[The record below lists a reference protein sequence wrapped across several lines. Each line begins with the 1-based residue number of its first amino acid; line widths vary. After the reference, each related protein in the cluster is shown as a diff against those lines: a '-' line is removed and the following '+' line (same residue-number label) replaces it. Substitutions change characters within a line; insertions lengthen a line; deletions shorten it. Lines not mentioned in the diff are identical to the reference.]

1 MEEINKNYEIKC
13 GDCLELIKDI
23 KDKSIDC
30 IITDPPYFLGVTHN
44 GREGNYIDLAIMKP
58 FFEQLFFEFKRVIK
72 DNGCIYIFCD
82 WRTYP
87 FHFPI
92 FEKIIGLKNLL
103 VWAKHGRPTQ
113 TYYGNGY
120 ELIMFSGRIRK
131 PYISN
136 IIENIKSFNAFSVEN
151 KKLNGEKIHPT
162 QKPIELVEKLI
173 LDSTKE
179 NETVLDCFMGS
190 GSTGVACIKNNRR
203 FIGYELD
210 ENYYKNAE
218 IRIKKFL

>member
-1 MEEINKNYEIKC
+1 
-13 GDCLELIKDI
+13 
-23 KDKSIDC
+23 
-30 IITDPPYFLGVTHN
+30 
-44 GREGNYIDLAIMKP
+44 
-58 FFEQLFFEFKRVIK
+58 
-72 DNGCIYIFCD
+72 
-82 WRTYP
+82 
-87 FHFPI
+87 
-92 FEKIIGLKNLL
+92 
-103 VWAKHGRPTQ
+103 
-113 TYYGNGY
+113 
-120 ELIMFSGRIRK
+120 
-131 PYISN
+131 
-136 IIENIKSFNAFSVEN
+136 SVEN

-210 ENYYKNAE
+210 ENYYKNVE